1 MDVPSSTIDFSR
13 MSTSYFYG
21 TKPAVN
27 ISISVIT
34 GCYVQD
40 KGFGDA
46 SKPVEKVDK
55 S

>member
-21 TKPAVN
+21 AKPA
-27 ISISVIT
+27 
-34 GCYVQD
+34 
-40 KGFGDA
+40 
-46 SKPVEKVDK
+46 EKVDK